1 MIAASLGWVGT
12 IGTIM
17 AYVLMSN
24 GKLVST
30 SKRYAAMNVVGGLL
44 AGASATAYAAWPSV
58 VSNLVWASIGA
69 WSLLS
74 PYVDDLRARRATTV
88 PATV

>member
-1 MIAASLGWVGT
+1 MIAASLGWLGT

-44 AGASATAYAAWPSV
+44 AGASATAYPAWPRV
-58 VSNLVWASIGA
+58 V
-69 WSLLS
+69 
-74 PYVDDLRARRATTV
+74 
-88 PATV
+88 

>member
-12 IGTIM
+12 IGTIA
-17 AYVLMSN
+17 AYILMSN

-30 SKRYAAMNVVGGLL
+30 SKRYAAMNVTGGLL
-44 AGASATAYAAWPSV
+44 AGASATTYAAWPSV

-69 WSLLS
+69 WSLFS
-74 PYVDDLRARRATTV
+74 AMRAASTRTV
-88 PATV
+88 QAA

>member
-12 IGTIM
+12 IGTIA

-24 GKLVST
+24 GKLVAT

-44 AGASATAYAAWPSV
+44 AGLSATAYAAWPSV

-69 WSLLS
+69 WSLFS
-74 PYVDDLRARRATTV
+74 AMRAASTRTV
-88 PATV
+88 QAA

>member
-58 VSNLVWASIGA
+58 VSNLVWATIGA

-74 PYVDDLRARRATTV
+74 AVRAAAARPVQTA
-88 PATV
+88 

>member
-69 WSLLS
+69 WSLVS
-74 PYVDDLRARRATTV
+74 AIRPAATRPV
-88 PATV
+88 QPA